1 MPNHQKILK
10 KSIKFIKDGYLSNK
24 NISYNP
30 NYFLTSWTDSIGYIN
45 IKNIS
50 KNNVSLFKKYK
61 IILKEFFSIN
71 MDKIEYKNKI
81 NLKNYKNLV
90 MSYFFHENLK
100 QNGSYDDRYFSMN
113 TDIDKKTLWILVPF
127 NEINKQYKTKKNIIV
142 LKRQNINLSKNIFFS
157 FKMFVKNFFSTF
169 FFIKTKKIKFKN
181 TNFSENLS
189 EIISN
194 ILIES
199 KINKLIFPY
208 ESQPHQHYLTE
219 KLKQQ
224 KKKLKI
230 IGYMHTVIPPLPL
243 DYIKRTGHP
252 DIVYV
257 NGLSQKKI
265 LCSKLGWKKNEVKN
279 INSLRYKKKINFS
292 YNKNIFLPY
301 FLEDENKIFKYFQK
315 LIFTK
320 GQGYFPNLRIRNH
333 PAMNNSKNH
342 INLIKKLKKFLKQN
356 KNFFKDTKTN
366 KKIFICFG
374 STASIIEGLE
384 RGFRAFHICSDTT
397 LEKFDNFYWKQIK
410 ISCINSNTFEYK
422 LKTKGSLIKL
432 SNQKS
437 QIIKL

>member
-219 KLKQQ
+219 KLKKQ
-224 KKKLKI
+224 KK
-230 IGYMHTVIPPLPL
+230 
-243 DYIKRTGHP
+243 
-252 DIVYV
+252 
-257 NGLSQKKI
+257 N
-265 LCSKLGWKKNEVKN
+265 
-279 INSLRYKKKINFS
+279 
-292 YNKNIFLPY
+292 
-301 FLEDENKIFKYFQK
+301 
-315 LIFTK
+315 
-320 GQGYFPNLRIRNH
+320 
-333 PAMNNSKNH
+333 
-342 INLIKKLKKFLKQN
+342 
-356 KNFFKDTKTN
+356 
-366 KKIFICFG
+366 
-374 STASIIEGLE
+374 
-384 RGFRAFHICSDTT
+384 
-397 LEKFDNFYWKQIK
+397 
-410 ISCINSNTFEYK
+410 
-422 LKTKGSLIKL
+422 
-432 SNQKS
+432 
-437 QIIKL
+437 